1 MRVPTSDED
10 EDESE
15 IDVIN
20 NNYCNN
26 VTSSRFFKKNYN
38 SLMEIARFTNI

>member
-1 MRVPTSDED
+1 MRVPTSGED

-26 VTSSRFFKKNYN
+26 NVTSSFDWCYKQQ
-38 SLMEIARFTNI
+38 SL